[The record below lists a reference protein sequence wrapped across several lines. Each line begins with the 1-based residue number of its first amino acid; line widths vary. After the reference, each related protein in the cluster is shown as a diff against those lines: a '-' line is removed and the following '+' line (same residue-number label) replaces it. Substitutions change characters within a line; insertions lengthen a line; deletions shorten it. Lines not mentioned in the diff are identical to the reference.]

1 MDINYKA
8 YTEVILYLHDA
19 EDYYSQL
26 ENFED
31 ADIAS
36 LNEEFFENVSVVTCN
51 ISDILRIHDNGDSR
65 QIILRDDC
73 HSTRY
78 IEVIESMDEIRKVL
92 KECSAFYNIRIRH
105 IKFYNNNIEIS

>member
-31 ADIAS
+31 PDIAS
-36 LNEEFFENVSVVTCN
+36 PDEEFFENVSVVTCN
-51 ISDILRIHDNGDSR
+51 ISDILRIRDNGDSR

-92 KECSAFYNIRIRH
+92 KECSAFYNICIRH

>member
-31 ADIAS
+31 ADVAS
-36 LNEEFFENVSVVTCN
+36 LDEEFFENVSVVTCN

-73 HSTRY
+73 YSTRY

>member
-1 MDINYKA
+1 MDVKYKA

-31 ADIAS
+31 DDVVS
-36 LNEEFFENVSVVTCN
+36 LDEEFFENVSTVTCN

-78 IEVIESMDEIRKVL
+78 IEVIESMTEIRKTL
-92 KECSAFYNIRIRH
+92 KECCAFYGIRINR
-105 IKFYNNNIEIS
+105 IRYYNNNIEIS

>member
-1 MDINYKA
+1 MDVKYKA
-8 YTEVILYLHDA
+8 YTEVLLYLHDA

-31 ADIAS
+31 PDIVS
-36 LNEEFFENVSVVTCN
+36 LDEEFFENVSTVTCN
-51 ISDILRIHDNGDSR
+51 ISYILRIHDNGDAR

-78 IEVIESMDEIRKVL
+78 IEVIESMNEIRKAL
-92 KECSAFYNIRIRH
+92 KECCAFYGIRINR
-105 IKFYNNNIEIS
+105 IRYYNNNIEIS